1 MAISELISELSRV
14 PVIVWIIMGF
24 QIIAP
29 LSFSIYFYRELIRKK
44 WYEIFNPEKIIHI
57 IIHFP
62 SNKIKEYWRLIP
74 PTKEWVIG
82 QLLYFY
88 KDNEL
93 LKPNEVLTSEKNI
106 YVAEIDGQ
114 KYNLDVKNLERKRF
128 VKYPQI
134 HFYNGIPSPLSFDF
148 KNKKVELSS
157 HDLLKFQKN
166 DLMKKLLSLE
176 EEMNLL
182 KLILLAVALCFVG
195 IVLANLHLFE
205 VI

>member
-82 QLLYFY
+82 ELLYFY

>member
-128 VKYPQI
+128 AKYPQI